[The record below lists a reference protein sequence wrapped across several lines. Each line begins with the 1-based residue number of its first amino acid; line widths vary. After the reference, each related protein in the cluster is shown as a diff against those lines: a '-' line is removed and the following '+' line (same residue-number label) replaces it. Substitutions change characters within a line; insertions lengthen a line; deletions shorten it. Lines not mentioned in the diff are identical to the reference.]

1 MEKKSVIKS
10 FISLALVSCMAMA
23 TACGGGETSS
33 TEGTSDGKV
42 YIEVCDLIK
51 DKSGV
56 DGLLY
61 NRQQKFAKEYPNI
74 VVTHS
79 ESVVDDSTKT
89 VQQIIEEI
97 NSDDACTLMLTTAA
111 NYARSLYQMG
121 VIEDWKPLLQDS
133 IHDLRPEIVE
143 ALTSSTGALTG
154 FPTTLDTPLI
164 GFNRAHLRSE
174 YVRKAFLGDNYN
186 AANAL
191 DLIEAE
197 LDQIKTWDEY
207 KAVLTKLT
215 GKYVVDFIET
225 DVSGYGGYYTDF
237 YLGIGVWLIANGY
250 GISTQNADGTLNVDL
265 NEPTTKE
272 AIEFLQG
279 LSQDGITKIDVG
291 IGFQDFYNKIFQNQV
306 ASFIYY
312 PAWNAWFQDNAMYA
326 DDIKVINIPYGPS
339 VAADIEA
346 GKTVKT
352 NPSFSNTWVMNK
364 NATDAEKRAAVTYM
378 LYMYSEEAMEEK
390 YEYILENDIETFSL
404 PALNINDEYMENTIL
419 EAAPTDWKSSIMV
432 ALDNLFV
439 LKPDTDAW
447 RMYISSDVPSLLKKD
462 TEYRGDA
469 LANRLK
475 TLTDRIKTEWLNTYN
490 AEITK

>member
-10 FISLALVSCMAMA
+10 FISLAVVSCMVMA

-33 TEGTSDGKV
+33 NEGTSDGKV

-133 IHDLRPEIVE
+133 INDLRPEIVE

-186 AANAL
+186 AENAL

-207 KAVLTKLT
+207 KAVLAKLT

-364 NATDAEKRAAVTYM
+364 NATDAEKQAAVTYM

-404 PALNINDEYMENTIL
+404 PALNISDEYMENTIL

-447 RMYISSDVPSLLKKD
+447 RTYISSDVPSLLKKD

>member
-1 MEKKSVIKS
+1 MI
-10 FISLALVSCMAMA
+10 
-23 TACGGGETSS
+23 
-33 TEGTSDGKV
+33 
-42 YIEVCDLIK
+42 
-51 DKSGV
+51 
-56 DGLLY
+56 
-61 NRQQKFAKEYPNI
+61 
-74 VVTHS
+74 
-79 ESVVDDSTKT
+79 
-89 VQQIIEEI
+89 
-97 NSDDACTLMLTTAA
+97 TTAA

-121 VIEDWKPLLQDS
+121 VVEDWKPLLKDS
-133 IHDLRPEIVE
+133 INDLRPEIVE

-186 AANAL
+186 ADNAL
-191 DLIEAE
+191 ELIEAE

-207 KAVLTKLT
+207 KEALAKLT

-265 NEPTTKE
+265 NEPSTKE
-272 AIEFLQG
+272 AIEFLQS
-279 LSQDGITKIDVG
+279 LSQEGISKVDVG

-312 PAWNAWFQDNAMYA
+312 PAWNAWFQDNSMYA

-364 NATDAEKRAAVTYM
+364 NATDAEKKAAVTYM

-447 RMYISSDVPSLLKKD
+447 RTYISSDVPSLLKKD

>member
-1 MEKKSVIKS
+1 MEKKNMIKS
-10 FISLALVSCMAMA
+10 FISLAMVSCMAMA
-23 TACGGGETSS
+23 TACGGGETSN
-33 TEGTSDGKV
+33 TGGTSDGKV

-61 NRQQKFAKEYPNI
+61 NRQQKFAKAYPNI

-89 VQQIIEEI
+89 VQRIIEEI

-133 IHDLRPEIVE
+133 INDLRPEIVE

-191 DLIEAE
+191 ELIEAE

-207 KAVLTKLT
+207 KAVLSKLT
-215 GKYVVDFIET
+215 GKYVVDFMET

-279 LSQDGITKIDVG
+279 LSQDGISKIDVG

-339 VAADIEA
+339 VAADVEA

-352 NPSFSNTWVMNK
+352 NPSFSNTWIMNK
-364 NATDAEKRAAVTYM
+364 NATDAEKKAAVTYM

-404 PALNINDEYMENTIL
+404 PALNISDEYMENTIL

-447 RMYISSDVPSLLKKD
+447 RTYISSDVPSLLKKD
-462 TEYRGDA
+462 TQYRGDA